1 MKKTHIL
8 GIAAA
13 ATVALMGSTAGA
25 QTQWI
30 KDKMSDQCSAASR
43 DKIADATRENIEESV
58 RRAEASI
65 QAPASVV
72 DLSCMSDLLGADVDV
87 FSQDWG
93 SMGGFNIDGMINDV
107 VGGLKSGLEVQTLSS
122 GVERAICDFA
132 KEKFEGVTSGLTGS
146 MDDITNGLTMPDFSD
161 GFGLLNIGYNGSSTG
176 GTTGGAAGSG
186 SGGTSGTGTAG
197 EDTSAVPESTSG
209 GSSTE
214 SDIQS
219 IWNSIGGDR

>member
-13 ATVALMGSTAGA
+13 ATVALMGTTAGA

-65 QAPASVV
+65 QAPASVM

-93 SMGGFNIDGMINDV
+93 SLGGFSIDGMINDV

-132 KEKFEGVTSGLTGS
+132 REKFEGVTEGLTGS
-146 MDDITNGLTMPDFSD
+146 LDDITSGATMPDFGD
-161 GFGLLNIGYNGSSTG
+161 GFGLLNIGYNASTTGGTAGGGSGATSDTGGGTASPTTSTG
-176 GTTGGAAGSG
+176 GT
-186 SGGTSGTGTAG
+186 
-197 EDTSAVPESTSG
+197 
-209 GSSTE
+209 STE
-214 SDIQS
+214 SDIMN
-219 IWNSIGGDR
+219 IWNSIGGGN